1 MTESDK
7 LFQAALAMLTS
18 RIGAHVV
25 IDVAIKDSV
34 KEAKVFLKLLKEAE
48 NEISVSVNGT
58 ADTNVVS
65 ALPDDSDSL

>member
-7 LFQAALAMLTS
+7 LFQAALAILTS
-18 RIGAHVV
+18 RIGSHVV

-48 NEISVSVNGT
+48 DEISVSINGT

-65 ALPDDSDSL
+65 ALADDSDSL